1 MIKPNFFIVGAPKSG
16 TTSLFHY
23 LEQHPDIFIPSIK
36 EPRYFIADHILQTND
51 QDPIKEYLLRT
62 STIEKSEYLNLYK
75 DKSQKVLGDA
85 SIQYLY
91 HHKEVIPKMREMIA
105 PDVKILIM
113 LRNPVARAFSNYSHN
128 TSSYEDNNFKDA
140 LSLEDARIK
149 NRFNSFWHYKSMSLY
164 SMQVEAFVNEFKNV
178 KIVFFEDFIKDI
190 DGTVSEIYKFLEVDS
205 SFKASSYSV
214 NKKNTGSPKSKW
226 FKSIFSSIKKW
237 ALLKKITNNILGK
250 DKVRLLNELIDR
262 ANLSSKKVILDPEIK
277 KELQD
282 FFNEDI
288 VALEKLIARKSNWIN
303 KDGKNN

>member
-16 TTSLFHY
+16 TTSLFHF

-62 STIEKSEYLNLYK
+62 STLEKSDYLNLYK

-91 HHKEVIPKMREMIA
+91 HYEEVIPKMKEMIS

-128 TSSYEDNNFKDA
+128 TSSYENTNFKTA
-140 LSLEDARIK
+140 LSLEDSRIK

-164 SMQVEAFVNEFKNV
+164 SKQVEAFIKEFKNV
-178 KIVFFEDFIKDI
+178 KVVFFEDFIKDI
-190 DGTVSEIYKFLEVDS
+190 DGTVSDIYNFLEVDTN
-205 SFKASSYSV
+205 FKASSYLV

-226 FKSIFSSIKKW
+226 FKSFFSTIKKW
-237 ALLKKITNNILGK
+237 VFLKKIANRILGE
-250 DKVRLLNELIDR
+250 DKLKLFNELIDR
-262 ANLSSKKVILDPEIK
+262 ANLSNKKVILDPEIK
-277 KELQD
+277 KELQH
-282 FFNEDI
+282 FFNKDI